1 MDFKGKVWESGLDL
15 SGWESDPVVNSQEKS
30 HEHF

>member
-1 MDFKGKVWESGLDL
+1 MDFKSKICEFGLDL